1 MESERRTRRQFCRQ
15 CSAGLAALGG
25 TAILG
30 ACGGGS
36 PTSGS
41 GGGGFGGSSL
51 PRISGS
57 GAGGGIQV
65 TVDASSPLAST
76 GALALVTS
84 SLGSVLVARTGSD
97 TFTALSATCT
107 HQGCAITGFSGASF
121 VCPCHGSQFDAN
133 GRVLNGPA
141 TRSLQQFNTQFANGV
156 LTITG

>member
-1 MESERRTRRQFCRQ
+1 MDSEQQTRRQFCRQ

-25 TAILG
+25 SAILG

-41 GGGGFGGSSL
+41 GFNAGSSL
-51 PRISGS
+51 PRVSGS
-57 GAGGGIQV
+57 SAGGGIQV

-84 SLGSVLVARTGSD
+84 SAGSVLVARTGSD
-97 TFTALSATCT
+97 TFAALSATCT
-107 HQGCAITGFSGASF
+107 HEGCAITGFSGSSF
-121 VCPCHGSQFDAN
+121 VCPCHGSQFDAA

-141 TRSLQQFNTQFANGV
+141 TRALPQFRTQFANGV